1 MTPRIAIDA
10 RFFGPSGTG
19 PGRYVQRLVEY
30 LARLPA
36 DMAYVLLLS
45 REGAASWTPPD
56 RRFSARLVD
65 APWYSLAEQVRVP
78 QVLRSIRPD
87 LVHFPHFNVPL
98 GYRGPF
104 VVTIHDLII
113 THFATRR
120 ATTLGPLAYAL
131 KQLGYRL
138 VITQAA
144 RRAKRVL
151 TVSSYSRQELVHTFH
166 LRPDRILVTY
176 EAADAARP
184 EPPAEGSAILQAHRI
199 PSRFILYVG
208 NTYPHKNLERF
219 LRGYAAYRAA
229 ASQPYP
235 FVLVGRRDYFS
246 RRLEAYARTLGL
258 ADLVHFPGFIADEE
272 LPAFYQGAWW
282 YVFPSLY
289 EGFGLPPLEAMQYG
303 LPVLSSDA
311 TCLPEILG
319 DAAVYFSPHSSRAM
333 AEALRRTLHDDR
345 LREDMGKR
353 GRVWVARYSWER
365 MVRETL
371 HAYRDVLAELRR
383 GSSRG

>member
-30 LARLPA
+30 LARMPA
-36 DMAYVLLLS
+36 DVAYVLLLS

-56 RRFSARLVD
+56 QRFSARIVD
-65 APWYSLAEQVRVP
+65 APWYSLTEQVRIP

-104 VVTIHDLII
+104 IVTIHDLII

-120 ATTLGPLAYAL
+120 ATTLGPLAYAI

-151 TVSSYSRQELVHTFH
+151 TVSSYSRQEIMDAFH
-166 LRPDRILVTY
+166 LPPSRIVVTY
-176 EAADAARP
+176 EAADPARP
-184 EPPAEGSAILQAHRI
+184 KPPAEVSAILQTHHI
-199 PSRFILYVG
+199 PPQFILYVG

-229 ASQPYP
+229 TSQAYP
-235 FVLVGRRDYFS
+235 LVLVGRREYFS
-246 RRLEAYARTLGL
+246 RRLEAYARMLGL
-258 ADLVHFPGFIADEE
+258 ADVVHFPGFIDDEE
-272 LPAFYQGAWW
+272 LPAFYQGARW

-333 AEALRRTLHDDR
+333 ADALRRTVHDDR
-345 LREDMGKR
+345 LREDMATR
-353 GRVWVARYSWER
+353 GRAWVTRYSWER
-365 MVRETL
+365 MAHETL
-371 HAYRDVLAELRR
+371 QTYQDVLTELRR